1 MSDAVV
7 IIGSGLAGYNVAREL
22 RKLDANVPLVV
33 ISRDHAGFYSKP
45 MLSNALASK
54 KTPATLVM
62 KDAAK
67 MAGEVNARVIGGAQ
81 VSRIDAAAKAVHLS
95 NGEVVAYRDLVLALG
110 ADPIRL
116 PLQGD
121 AADTVLSVNDL
132 EDFAKFSEALDSGV
146 QGGPVKRVAIL
157 GAGLIGCEFANDLLA
172 RDIAP
177 TVLDLAERVLP
188 RLLPPEASARLQD
201 KLQAAGAQ
209 FRFGV
214 GATAVDRVDGALRLT
229 LSDGSTLDTDLL
241 LSAAFEV
248 DAAVLVEHFA
258 RGREVTC
265 GVVDLHAEVAR
276 ASGVAALAE
285 HAGAAVALPPT
296 EILAPADAF
305 YTYEAR
311 YAPGRSQHACP
322 APLPA
327 SVAERVQRVAVGAH
341 RALGVRDLS
350 RVDFVVGDLHDPDAV
365 TLLEVNTLPGFTPTS
380 LYPEAAG
387 VLGLALPTLC
397 DLLARSAHARGTT
410 PRNIAR
416 PLPK

>member
-81 VSRIDAAAKAVHLS
+81 VSRIDAQAQAVHLS

-214 GATAVDRVDGALRLT
+214 GATAVDRADGALRVT
-229 LSDGSTLDTDLL
+229 LSDGSTLDTDLV
-241 LSAAFEV
+241 LSAIGLRPRTELAV
-248 DAAVLVEHFA
+248 AAGAQVGRGITVNRHLATTVPHIFA
-258 RGREVTC
+258 VGDC
-265 GVVDLHAEVAR
+265 AEVEGQLLPYVLPIMQQAR
-276 ASGVAALAE
+276 ALAATLSGTPTAVAYPAMPVAVKTPAWPTVVCPPP
-285 HAGAAVALPPT
+285 AGAAGQWVIVATDEAL
-296 EILAPADAF
+296 
-305 YTYEAR
+305 EAR
-311 YAPGRSQHACP
+311 FTAEGNPEQLLGFALQGKATTQRQAMAALVP
-322 APLPA
+322 A
-327 SVAERVQRVAVGAH
+327 
-341 RALGVRDLS
+341 
-350 RVDFVVGDLHDPDAV
+350 
-365 TLLEVNTLPGFTPTS
+365 
-380 LYPEAAG
+380 
-387 VLGLALPTLC
+387 VLA
-397 DLLARSAHARGTT
+397 
-410 PRNIAR
+410 
-416 PLPK
+416 